1 MNKQHATLG
10 AALVF
15 GGSAFVGAEA
25 ASVQATAFS
34 DLVGVQRT
42 ETPFNLFG
50 SDIAQ
55 ARAAEANRSL
65 FPGGQP
71 SPAFSSVRGF
81 GVAAEFTDASVGVD
95 AASDIFHTCGEAGC
109 DGDGLQFVPFATI
122 STTGT
127 YSETFTNDGPASLFT
142 LDYTLNQGSAVLTDI
157 RSLDASGTQPIDRPE
172 ERYEQSSLVE
182 WFVNDQLVYAYGF
195 GITSMGINTLMPFE
209 QEFGRGLFPDAACD
223 KIDETS
229 SSCTVPQFDGQVELG
244 TFGVAEQFTLSL
256 VVTSFSYTAAGWGDC
271 DDSRVDCFGDVGRS
285 ATRFGDPGSPSGVPE
300 ISFDFSTSPAA
311 PVPVPTAWLL
321 FAGAGAFLRKLRK

>member
-1 MNKQHATLG
+1 MSKQHATLG

-15 GGSAFVGAEA
+15 GGSALVGAEA
-25 ASVQATAFS
+25 ATVQATAFS

-42 ETPFNLFG
+42 ETPFNLVG
-50 SDIAQ
+50 PNIAQ
-55 ARAAEANRSL
+55 GRGAQADRSL

-81 GVAAEFTDASVGVD
+81 GAAAEFTDGSVGVD

-109 DGDGLQFVPFATI
+109 DGEGLQFVPFATI
-122 STTGT
+122 TTSGT
-127 YSETFTNDGPASLFT
+127 YTETFTNDGPASLFT
-142 LDYTLNQGSAVLTDI
+142 LDYTLNAGSAVLTDI
-157 RSLDASGTQPIDRPE
+157 RSFDASGTLPIDEPG

-182 WFVNDQLVYAYGF
+182 WFVNGQRVYAYGF

-209 QEFGRGLFPDAACD
+209 EEFGRGLFPDATCD
-223 KIDETS
+223 KLDETS
-229 SSCTVPQFDGQVELG
+229 TSCMVPEFDGQVELG
-244 TFGVAEQFTLSL
+244 TFGVNEQFTLSL

-271 DDSRVDCFGDVGRS
+271 DDSRVDCFGDVGRA

-300 ISFDFSTSPAA
+300 IIFDFSSSPAQ
-311 PVPVPTAWLL
+311 PVPVPAAWVL
-321 FAGAGAFLRKLRK
+321 FAGAGAFLRKRRK